1 MRNWLR
7 EIRLSSNISQEQI
20 ITEANI
26 TRQAYWLIENDQR
39 NPSVETA
46 KAIARVLGFNW
57 TRFFEE
63 EEKQ

>member
-1 MRNWLR
+1 MGWLKA
-7 EIRLSSNISQEQI
+7 IRAKSCMTQKEVADASG
-20 ITEANI
+20 IT
-26 TRQAYWLIENDQR
+26 QPAYNMIENSNM

-46 KAIARVLGFNW
+46 KAIAKVLGFNW

>member
-1 MRNWLR
+1 MDLKTR
-7 EIRLSSNISQEQI
+7 RLKKHLTQKQVSEAVN
-20 ITEANI
+20 ITESG
-26 TRQAYWLIENDQR
+26 YCLIENGQR

-46 KAIARVLGFNW
+46 KAIAKVLGFNW